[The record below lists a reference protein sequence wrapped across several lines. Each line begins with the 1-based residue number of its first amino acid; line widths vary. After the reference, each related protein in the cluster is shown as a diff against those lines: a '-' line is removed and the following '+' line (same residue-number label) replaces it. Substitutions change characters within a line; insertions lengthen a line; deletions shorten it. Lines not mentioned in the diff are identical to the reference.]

1 MKRLVSLVG
10 VVIVA
15 LGLVACGGTDPLAD
29 QGDIRLIVAN
39 APDKTKAAD
48 TAKMRMVL
56 KAVGPTT
63 ESIVFN
69 GEVDFAHEL
78 ASMTL
83 EIDDVKGTVVF
94 DSQAMY
100 QQLPNADLP
109 DGKKWVKF
117 DFAELD
123 RLAGGTGETRAFSL
137 GGQQDPTATLEGLRN
152 AGNVTQVGSESVRR
166 TPTTRYHAVVDLNEA
181 AAGGGLEAIQMRKMI
196 DELHLTT
203 IPLDVWI
210 DAEGR
215 VWRISEE
222 IDFSKSELAKGED
235 GSQKAIFSI
244 EYFDFG
250 SHVDVKIPAA
260 SDTVNVLD
268 VPELFR

>member
-1 MKRLVSLVG
+1 MKRLVVLVC
-10 VVIVA
+10 VVLGA
-15 LGLVACGGTDPLAD
+15 LALTACGGGD
-29 QGDIRLIVAN
+29 QRAETGDIRLVVGS

-48 TAKMRMVL
+48 TAKMQMVL
-56 KAVGPTT
+56 RAVGGAT
-63 ESIVFN
+63 ESITFD

-83 EIDDVKGTVVF
+83 EIDGVEADIVF
-94 DSQAMY
+94 DSKAMY
-100 QQLPNADLP
+100 QRIPNADLP
-109 DGKKWVKF
+109 DGKDWIKF

-123 RLAGGTGETRAFSL
+123 RLAGGSGEVGAFAP
-137 GGQQDPTATLEGLRN
+137 GGQQDPTATLEQLRD
-152 AGNVTQVGSESVRR
+152 ADDVTEVGSEPVRG
-166 TPTTRYHAVVDLNEA
+166 TPTTHYRALVDLNEA
-181 AAGGGLEAIQMRKMI
+181 AVGGGLEAIQMRKMI

-215 VWRISEE
+215 VWRISQE

-235 GSQKAIFSI
+235 GVEKMIVSV

-250 SHVDVKIPAA
+250 SDVEVKIPAA
-260 SDTVNVLD
+260 SDTVSVLD
-268 VPELFR
+268 VPELFG